1 MAMKNDSMRAE
12 KEEIISVGRQLHD
25 KGLLVRTWGNIS
37 SRIDETHFLI
47 TPSGIRYEDL
57 TPEMIVCVNM
67 EDLSYEGNI
76 LPSSEK
82 LVHAACY
89 QQRRDARF
97 IVHTHQV
104 YASCAGALGLHEINT
119 EYEEDDICIPCA
131 PYALPGTQ
139 KLAEHVRETLQRYK
153 QSDGLIMSN
162 HGTVCLGRN
171 SMEAIGEAVKLEIA
185 ANNFLM
191 DRCNT
196 DIRHG
201 VSEGYGSRMS
211 DGVIIYDV
219 EDTPDRVKRIHEEIY
234 AKRPDVSCIVH
245 NRSEAVMLTSRRT
258 VHMKPLLD
266 DFAQLIGTSVT
277 VPLNVHGHDGDR
289 LHIRKDVNVVFNLND
304 GAYCLGKSRDDA
316 EAVAI
321 VLDKGCIAQIAATR
335 YGEAHFLSWMDCLK
349 MNRHYR
355 NSYSKLAEQHE

>member
-1 MAMKNDSMRAE
+1 MAMKSNSMQTE
-12 KEEIISVGRQLHD
+12 KEEIIRVGRLLHD

-37 SRIDETHFLI
+37 SRIDEKHFLI

-57 TPEMIVCVNM
+57 TPEMIVCVNA
-67 EDLSYEGNI
+67 EDLSYEGSI

-82 LVHAACY
+82 MVHAVCY
-89 QQRRDARF
+89 QRRKDARF

-104 YASCAGALGLHEINT
+104 YASCAGALGLHEIST
-119 EYEEDDICIPCA
+119 EYEEDEICIPCA

-139 KLAEHVRETLQRYK
+139 KLADHVSETLQRYK
-153 QSDGLIMSN
+153 QARGLIMSN
-162 HGTVCLGRN
+162 HGTVCIGSN
-171 SMEAIGEAVKLEIA
+171 SAEAVQEAVKLEIA

-201 VSEGYGSRMS
+201 VCEGYSSRKTN
-211 DGVIIYDV
+211 GQIIYDI

-234 AKRPDVSCIVH
+234 TKRPDISHIVH
-245 NRSEAVMLTSRRT
+245 NKSEAVMLMSRRA

-266 DFAQLIGTSVT
+266 DFAQLIGTEVT

-289 LHIRKDVNVVFNLND
+289 LHIRKNVNVVFNLND

-335 YGEAHFLSWMDCLK
+335 YGEAHFLSWMDCMK

-355 NSYSKLAEQHE
+355 KKYSKLAEQHE